1 VKHAATPWYVVC
13 LQALKQNRQPLT
25 KYQRFTLSFAPSDAV
40 HEAHR
45 SFRLQRDRWRIT
57 NLEDIKDSAGETF
70 FVFSD
75 LNYNWWEITSAE
87 Q

>member
-1 VKHAATPWYVVC
+1 VKHPATPWYVVC
-13 LQALKQNRQPLT
+13 LLALKQNRQPLT
-25 KYQRFTLSFAPSDAV
+25 KYQRFTLSVASSDAV

-45 SFRLQRDRWRIT
+45 SFHLQRDRWRIT
-57 NLEDIKDSAGETF
+57 NLEDIKEAAGETF

-87 Q
+87 R